1 MLGKIKKTNLWGFT
15 LIEII
20 VAVTIFSIIMTSV
33 IMIFVNTTNLSM
45 RIDVDRILQENSK
58 NIIEII
64 SEDLKKQDIKVCDL
78 WIIQGCIWLSNIM
91 TWSELWVWD
100 NHYYL
105 AKESTLWGTFIK
117 VTDLIDCN
125 TKQCYIV
132 KNWELLSNSYV
143 NIKNLEFSIFSEH
156 NSKVQINVLMYPMSW
171 KWIKSSLIEKSKLN
185 IQTTLNDDYIK

>member
-1 MLGKIKKTNLWGFT
+1 MIWNIKKVNFCWFT

-33 IMIFVNTTNLSM
+33 ILIFVNTTDLSM

-58 NIIEII
+58 NIIETI
-64 SEDLKKQDIKVCDL
+64 SEDLKKQDIKLCDSWVL
-78 WIIQGCIWLSNIM
+78 EWCIWLKNIM

-105 AKESTLWGTFIK
+105 AKESNIMGTFIK
-117 VTDLIDCN
+117 VSDCN
-125 TKQCYIV
+125 AKQCYIV

-143 NIKNLEFSIFSEH
+143 NIKKLEFSIFSEH
-156 NSKVQINVLMYPMSW
+156 SSKVQINILMYPMSW
-171 KWIKSSLIEKSKLN
+171 KWIKSSLIEKSNLN
-185 IQTTLNDDYIK
+185 IQTTLTDDYIK